1 MPDSPITRRS
11 LVWSGAA
18 GSFAALAG
26 GEVLDSRASARD
38 HIVRRSFD
46 IIQPDV
52 TLCGGVAEV
61 LFIAEMA
68 RLFGVQ
74 CVPHCWGGALAIAAT
89 LQLLA
94 LLPSYTWGFSSDEPM
109 LELDTYENPF
119 RDEITATRF
128 EVKNGFVE
136 IPTGPG
142 LGIEIDEDVV
152 RKYRIQN

>member
-74 CVPHCWGGALAIAAT
+74 CVPHCWGGALAPGYSVYSRLKPRQSAWS
-89 LQLLA
+89 LRLR
-94 LLPSYTWGFSSDEPM
+94 FKR
-109 LELDTYENPF
+109 PF
-119 RDEITATRF
+119 PRWWPPPWRSFGCWEWR
-128 EVKNGFVE
+128 
-136 IPTGPG
+136 
-142 LGIEIDEDVV
+142 
-152 RKYRIQN
+152 